1 MGREFLTLISIF
13 KEKVAW
19 KLDKYDMKISMEQIQ
34 TLVEKKKYKQASD
47 LAKTL
52 DWHKVKDWPSLS
64 AAITAHEKVGELE
77 EARDMAILAYNRNL
91 GGKKLVYELT
101 TLMIKLKQFDD
112 ADQLFLE
119 YEKMA
124 SRDVN
129 KYVLYYELRKA
140 EGAQS
145 NELVEILEDYKSQEV
160 DEKYMYELAKLY
172 SKTGRKKECVKACD
186 EIALLFQDGTY
197 VVKALKMKQFHGAK
211 LTESQQKKLD
221 EARARK
227 TDMEITREIL
237 FQKQMDSSNF
247 SDKKEAEI
255 DEMLDGSAAAG
266 DTINIS
272 KMMKDAAN
280 QDDDVDYTEFET
292 ELDENGVNRKL
303 KRFILEQ
310 VKAAEEAKAAEAK
323 AAEEAKA
330 AAEAKA
336 AEEAKAAS
344 DNTVSGQGQR
354 SSQEADSAK
363 AAESGFGA
371 EGTSEDGTVVDGMDT
386 AAAETGNDA
395 GTGVGAGVCVNTT
408 AGVSG
413 TAEAEVAAAKEPEQE
428 QAKIGEMPESLKDLI
443 ANAKKKIE
451 SSYDKITKESEE
463 EARAEERA
471 ESERQMK
478 AREDAMEIEAVAE
491 PTNNIYDTQ
500 NLQAE
505 IAKNL
510 SKVLDEEDE
519 EQDVEIFRPNPV
531 PAPKVVEQ
539 PEEEEDDQIEG
550 QMSIADWMASVR
562 EEKYGSQNTKEYSKS
577 ELDRLLDEK
586 EENSAAYEKILEERK
601 QAKLAAKA
609 GGAGSVGAAAAS
621 EGSIKDKTQFMLME
635 AKTDL
640 AVRTGKA
647 SQKLEEAVS
656 NLKEAARAA
665 GEINKDIAVDEV
677 AESVERELTAAA
689 ESEVEKISLD
699 TAQLDMVPDNVLA
712 QYVEEEMAA
721 SKKSETRKISPQA
734 AASKIEAANPVKE
747 TRELKLNNELSK
759 FFKKYKEMPGVETEL
774 ADYFQHIQEYMSTNT
789 SMKGNIIISGNSSSD
804 KYDLAKAFVRAI
816 NSIYKD
822 NPRKIARTTGESI
835 NQKGLKKALP
845 RLMGSVLVVEGAG
858 VIQPTRISE
867 MLECM
872 TQNTGRMIVVLVD
885 SDSEMNVL
893 LNFNPQLS
901 AVFDHRF
908 VLKQYTVNELV
919 EMAKKFA
926 RRRSYEVDDDALLE
940 LYLKID
946 RLHGVSDNI
955 RLDDVKE
962 IINQAIAH
970 SEKRASRK
978 LFKGIKKKHTEN
990 GDLIYLTE
998 ADFRD

>member
-1 MGREFLTLISIF
+1 
-13 KEKVAW
+13 
-19 KLDKYDMKISMEQIQ
+19 MEQIQ

-145 NELVEILEDYKSQEV
+145 NELVEILEDYKSQEI

-211 LTESQQKKLD
+211 LTDSQQKKLD

-310 VKAAEEAKAAEAK
+310 VKAAEEAKAA
-323 AAEEAKA
+323 
-330 AAEAKA
+330 AEAKA

-344 DNTVSGQGQR
+344 ENEVIGQEQTLN
-354 SSQEADSAK
+354 QEADTAQ
-363 AAESGFGA
+363 AAQAESD
-371 EGTSEDGTVVDGMDT
+371 SDGTDVDK
-386 AAAETGNDA
+386 
-395 GTGVGAGVCVNTT
+395 
-408 AGVSG
+408 
-413 TAEAEVAAAKEPEQE
+413 TAEAEVAAAREPEQE

-451 SSYDKITKESEE
+451 SSYDKITKESED
-463 EARAEERA
+463 EALAEERA

-478 AREDAMEIEAVAE
+478 AREDAMEIDAVAE

-500 NLQAE
+500 NLQDE

-510 SKVLDEEDE
+510 SKVLDEEEEEE

-531 PAPKVVEQ
+531 PVPKVVEQ
-539 PEEEEDDQIEG
+539 SEEDEDDQIEG

-601 QAKLAAKA
+601 KAKLAAKA

-621 EGSIKDKTQFMLME
+621 EDSIKDKTQFMLME

-665 GEINKDIAVDEV
+665 DEINKDIAAASDNGAKTADEI
-677 AESVERELTAAA
+677 AEYVERELTAAA

-712 QYVEEEMAA
+712 QYVEEEMAV

-734 AASKIEAANPVKE
+734 AASKIEKANPVKE
-747 TRELKLNNELSK
+747 TKELKLNNELSK

-858 VIQPTRISE
+858 VIQPKRVAE

>member
-1 MGREFLTLISIF
+1 MCPWGDRVRYTGRGFLTLISIF

-52 DWHKVKDWPSLS
+52 NWHKVKDWPSLS

-186 EIALLFQDGTY
+186 EIALLFQDGSY

-237 FQKQMDSSNF
+237 FQKQMDSNNF

-255 DEMLDGSAAAG
+255 NEMLDGSAAAG

-310 VKAAEEAKAAEAK
+310 VKAAEEAKAA
-323 AAEEAKA
+323 
-330 AAEAKA
+330 AEAKA

-344 DNTVSGQGQR
+344 ENEVIGQEQTLN
-354 SSQEADSAK
+354 QEADTAQ
-363 AAESGFGA
+363 AAQAESD
-371 EGTSEDGTVVDGMDT
+371 SDGTDVDK
-386 AAAETGNDA
+386 
-395 GTGVGAGVCVNTT
+395 
-408 AGVSG
+408 
-413 TAEAEVAAAKEPEQE
+413 TAEAEVAAAREPEQE

-451 SSYDKITKESEE
+451 SSYDKITKESED
-463 EARAEERA
+463 EALAEERA

-478 AREDAMEIEAVAE
+478 AREDAMEIDAVAE

-500 NLQAE
+500 NLQDE

-510 SKVLDEEDE
+510 SKVLDEEEEEE

-531 PAPKVVEQ
+531 PVPKVVEQ
-539 PEEEEDDQIEG
+539 SEEDEDDQIEG

-601 QAKLAAKA
+601 KAKLAAKA

-621 EGSIKDKTQFMLME
+621 EDSIKDKTQFMLME

-665 GEINKDIAVDEV
+665 DEINKDIAATSDNGAKTADEI
-677 AESVERELTAAA
+677 AEYVERELTAAA

-712 QYVEEEMAA
+712 QYVEEEMAV

-734 AASKIEAANPVKE
+734 AASKIEKANPVKE
-747 TRELKLNNELSK
+747 TKELKLNNELSK

-858 VIQPTRISE
+858 VIQPKRVAE

>member
-1 MGREFLTLISIF
+1 MISIL

-52 DWHKVKDWPSLS
+52 NWHKVKDWPSLS

-186 EIALLFQDGTY
+186 EIALLFQDGAY

-221 EARARK
+221 EAKNRK

-237 FQKQMDSSNF
+237 FQKQMDSNNF

-255 DEMLDGSAAAG
+255 DEMLDGSAAAE
-266 DTINIS
+266 DTVNIS
-272 KMMKDAAN
+272 RMIKDAAN

-323 AAEEAKA
+323 AAEEAK
-330 AAEAKA
+330 
-336 AEEAKAAS
+336 
-344 DNTVSGQGQR
+344 V
-354 SSQEADSAK
+354 
-363 AAESGFGA
+363 AAESEELEESGA
-371 EGTSEDGTVVDGMDT
+371 EEGAESAENIKKENQADENTESGEYEAITEEEAE
-386 AAAETGNDA
+386 AA
-395 GTGVGAGVCVNTT
+395 
-408 AGVSG
+408 VSG
-413 TAEAEVAAAKEPEQE
+413 DTEEVRH
-428 QAKIGEMPESLKDLI
+428 GEMPESLKDLI

-451 SSYDKITKESEE
+451 SSYDKITKESEQ
-463 EARAEERA
+463 EALEEERA
-471 ESERQMK
+471 ESVRQMK

-500 NLQAE
+500 NLQDE

-539 PEEEEDDQIEG
+539 PEEDEDDQIEG

-601 QAKLAAKA
+601 KAKLAAKA
-609 GGAGSVGAAAAS
+609 GGAGSVGVAAAS
-621 EGSIKDKTQFMLME
+621 EDSIKDKTQFMLME

-665 GEINKDIAVDEV
+665 DEINKDIAATSDNGAKTADEI
-677 AESVERELTAAA
+677 AEYVERELTAAA

-712 QYVEEEMAA
+712 QYVEEEMAV

-734 AASKIEAANPVKE
+734 AASKIEKANPVKE
-747 TRELKLNNELSK
+747 SKELKLNNELSK

-858 VIQPTRISE
+858 VIQPKRVAE

>member
-1 MGREFLTLISIF
+1 M
-13 KEKVAW
+13 
-19 KLDKYDMKISMEQIQ
+19 DKYDMKISMEQIQ

-52 DWHKVKDWPSLS
+52 NWHKVKDWPSLS

-186 EIALLFQDGTY
+186 EIALLFQDGSY

-237 FQKQMDSSNF
+237 FQKQMDSNNF

-255 DEMLDGSAAAG
+255 NEMLDGSAAAG

-310 VKAAEEAKAAEAK
+310 VKAAEEAKAA
-323 AAEEAKA
+323 
-330 AAEAKA
+330 AEAKA

-344 DNTVSGQGQR
+344 ENEVIGQEQTLN
-354 SSQEADSAK
+354 QEADTAQ
-363 AAESGFGA
+363 AAQAESD
-371 EGTSEDGTVVDGMDT
+371 SDGTDVDK
-386 AAAETGNDA
+386 
-395 GTGVGAGVCVNTT
+395 
-408 AGVSG
+408 
-413 TAEAEVAAAKEPEQE
+413 TAEAEVAAAREPEQE

-451 SSYDKITKESEE
+451 SSYDKITKESED
-463 EARAEERA
+463 EALAEERA

-478 AREDAMEIEAVAE
+478 AREDAMEIDAVAE

-500 NLQAE
+500 NLQDE

-510 SKVLDEEDE
+510 SKVLDEEEEEE

-531 PAPKVVEQ
+531 PVPKVVEQ
-539 PEEEEDDQIEG
+539 PEEDEDDQIEG

-621 EGSIKDKTQFMLME
+621 EDSIKDKTQFMLME

-665 GEINKDIAVDEV
+665 DEINKDIAAASDNGAKTADEI
-677 AESVERELTAAA
+677 AEYVERELTAAA

-712 QYVEEEMAA
+712 QYVEEEMAV

-734 AASKIEAANPVKE
+734 AASKIEKANPVKE
-747 TRELKLNNELSK
+747 TKELKLNNELSK

-858 VIQPTRISE
+858 VIQPKRVAE

>member
-145 NELVEILEDYKSQEV
+145 NELVEILEDYKSQEI

-211 LTESQQKKLD
+211 LTDSQQKKLD

-310 VKAAEEAKAAEAK
+310 VKAAEEAKAA
-323 AAEEAKA
+323 
-330 AAEAKA
+330 AEAKA

-344 DNTVSGQGQR
+344 ENEVIGQEQTLN
-354 SSQEADSAK
+354 QEADTAQ
-363 AAESGFGA
+363 AAQAESD
-371 EGTSEDGTVVDGMDT
+371 SDGTDVDK
-386 AAAETGNDA
+386 
-395 GTGVGAGVCVNTT
+395 
-408 AGVSG
+408 
-413 TAEAEVAAAKEPEQE
+413 TAEAEVAAAREPEQE

-451 SSYDKITKESEE
+451 SSYDKITKESED
-463 EARAEERA
+463 EALAEERA

-478 AREDAMEIEAVAE
+478 AREDAMEIDAVAE

-500 NLQAE
+500 NLQDE

-510 SKVLDEEDE
+510 SKVLDEEEEEE

-531 PAPKVVEQ
+531 PVPKVVEQ
-539 PEEEEDDQIEG
+539 SEEDEDDQIEG

-601 QAKLAAKA
+601 KAKLAAKA

-621 EGSIKDKTQFMLME
+621 EDSIKDKTQFMLME

-665 GEINKDIAVDEV
+665 DEINKDIAAASDNGAKTADEI
-677 AESVERELTAAA
+677 AEYVERELTAAA

-712 QYVEEEMAA
+712 QYVEEEMAV

-734 AASKIEAANPVKE
+734 AASKIEKANPVKE
-747 TRELKLNNELSK
+747 TKELKLNNELSK

-858 VIQPTRISE
+858 VIQPKRVAE

>member
-1 MGREFLTLISIF
+1 
-13 KEKVAW
+13 
-19 KLDKYDMKISMEQIQ
+19 MKISMEQIQ

-52 DWHKVKDWPSLS
+52 NWHKVKDWPSLS

-186 EIALLFQDGTY
+186 EIALLFQDGSY

-237 FQKQMDSSNF
+237 FQKQMDSNNF

-255 DEMLDGSAAAG
+255 NEMLDGSAAAG

-310 VKAAEEAKAAEAK
+310 VKAAEEAKAA
-323 AAEEAKA
+323 
-330 AAEAKA
+330 AEAKA

-344 DNTVSGQGQR
+344 ENEVIGQEQTLN
-354 SSQEADSAK
+354 QEADTAQ
-363 AAESGFGA
+363 AAQAESD
-371 EGTSEDGTVVDGMDT
+371 SDGTDVDK
-386 AAAETGNDA
+386 
-395 GTGVGAGVCVNTT
+395 
-408 AGVSG
+408 
-413 TAEAEVAAAKEPEQE
+413 TAEAEVAAAREPEQE

-451 SSYDKITKESEE
+451 SSYDKITKESED
-463 EARAEERA
+463 EALAEERA

-478 AREDAMEIEAVAE
+478 AREDAMEIDAVAE

-500 NLQAE
+500 NLQDE

-510 SKVLDEEDE
+510 SKVLDEEEEEE

-531 PAPKVVEQ
+531 PVPKVVEQ
-539 PEEEEDDQIEG
+539 PEEDEDDQIEG

-621 EGSIKDKTQFMLME
+621 EDSIKDKTQFMLME

-665 GEINKDIAVDEV
+665 DEINKDIAAASDNGAKTADEI
-677 AESVERELTAAA
+677 AEYVERELTAAA

-712 QYVEEEMAA
+712 QYVEEEMAV

-734 AASKIEAANPVKE
+734 AASKIEKANPVKE
-747 TRELKLNNELSK
+747 TKELKLNNELSK

-858 VIQPTRISE
+858 VIQPKRVAE

>member
-1 MGREFLTLISIF
+1 M
-13 KEKVAW
+13 
-19 KLDKYDMKISMEQIQ
+19 DKYDMKISMEQIQ

-52 DWHKVKDWPSLS
+52 NWHKVKDWPSLS

-186 EIALLFQDGTY
+186 EIALLFQDGAY

-237 FQKQMDSSNF
+237 FQKQMDSNNF

-255 DEMLDGSAAAG
+255 NEMLDGSAAAG

-310 VKAAEEAKAAEAK
+310 VKAAEEAKAAAEAK

-336 AEEAKAAS
+336 AEDAKAAAEAKAAEEAKAAS
-344 DNTVSGQGQR
+344 ENEVIGQEQTLN
-354 SSQEADSAK
+354 QEADTAQ
-363 AAESGFGA
+363 AAQAESD
-371 EGTSEDGTVVDGMDT
+371 SDGTDVDK
-386 AAAETGNDA
+386 
-395 GTGVGAGVCVNTT
+395 
-408 AGVSG
+408 
-413 TAEAEVAAAKEPEQE
+413 TAEAEVAAAREPEQE

-451 SSYDKITKESEE
+451 SSYDKITKESED
-463 EARAEERA
+463 EALAEERA

-510 SKVLDEEDE
+510 SKVLDEDEE

-531 PAPKVVEQ
+531 PVPKVVEQ
-539 PEEEEDDQIEG
+539 TEEDEDDQIEG

-601 QAKLAAKA
+601 KAKLAAKA

-621 EGSIKDKTQFMLME
+621 EDSIKDKTQFMLME

-665 GEINKDIAVDEV
+665 DEINKDIAAASDNGAKTADEI
-677 AESVERELTAAA
+677 AEYVERELTAAA

-712 QYVEEEMAA
+712 QYVEEEMAV

-734 AASKIEAANPVKE
+734 AASKIEKANPVKE
-747 TRELKLNNELSK
+747 SKELKLNNELSK

-858 VIQPTRISE
+858 VIQPKRVAE

>member
-1 MGREFLTLISIF
+1 
-13 KEKVAW
+13 
-19 KLDKYDMKISMEQIQ
+19 MKISMEQIQ

-52 DWHKVKDWPSLS
+52 NWHKVKDWPSLS

-186 EIALLFQDGTY
+186 EIALLFQDGSY

-237 FQKQMDSSNF
+237 FQKQMDSNNF

-255 DEMLDGSAAAG
+255 NEMLDGSAAAG

-310 VKAAEEAKAAEAK
+310 VKAAEEAKAA
-323 AAEEAKA
+323 
-330 AAEAKA
+330 AEAKA

-344 DNTVSGQGQR
+344 ENEVIGQEQTLN
-354 SSQEADSAK
+354 QEADTAQ
-363 AAESGFGA
+363 AAQAESD
-371 EGTSEDGTVVDGMDT
+371 SDGTDVDK
-386 AAAETGNDA
+386 
-395 GTGVGAGVCVNTT
+395 
-408 AGVSG
+408 
-413 TAEAEVAAAKEPEQE
+413 TAEAEVAAAREPEQE

-451 SSYDKITKESEE
+451 SSYDKITKESED
-463 EARAEERA
+463 EALAEERA

-500 NLQAE
+500 NLQDE

-510 SKVLDEEDE
+510 SKVLDEEEE

-539 PEEEEDDQIEG
+539 PEEDEDDQIEG

-601 QAKLAAKA
+601 KAKLAAKA
-609 GGAGSVGAAAAS
+609 GGAGSVGVAAAS
-621 EGSIKDKTQFMLME
+621 EDSIKDKTQFMLME

-665 GEINKDIAVDEV
+665 DEINKDIAATSDNGAKTADEI
-677 AESVERELTAAA
+677 AEYVERELTAAA

-712 QYVEEEMAA
+712 QYVEEEMAV

-734 AASKIEAANPVKE
+734 AASKIEKANPVKE
-747 TRELKLNNELSK
+747 TKELKLNNELSK

-858 VIQPTRISE
+858 VIQPKRVAE

>member
-1 MGREFLTLISIF
+1 MISIL

-52 DWHKVKDWPSLS
+52 NWHKVKDWPSLS

-124 SRDVN
+124 SRDVS

-186 EIALLFQDGTY
+186 EIALLFQDGSY

-237 FQKQMDSSNF
+237 FQKQMDNNKF

-255 DEMLDGSAAAG
+255 DEMLDGSAAAE
-266 DTINIS
+266 DTVNIS
-272 KMMKDAAN
+272 RMIKDAAN

-310 VKAAEEAKAAEAK
+310 VKAAEEAM
-323 AAEEAKA
+323 A

-344 DNTVSGQGQR
+344 ENEVIGQEQTLN
-354 SSQEADSAK
+354 QEADTAQ
-363 AAESGFGA
+363 AAQAESD
-371 EGTSEDGTVVDGMDT
+371 SDGTDVDK
-386 AAAETGNDA
+386 
-395 GTGVGAGVCVNTT
+395 
-408 AGVSG
+408 
-413 TAEAEVAAAKEPEQE
+413 TAEAEVAAAREPEQE

-451 SSYDKITKESEE
+451 SSYDKITKESED
-463 EARAEERA
+463 EALAEERA

-478 AREDAMEIEAVAE
+478 AREDAMEIDAVAE

-500 NLQAE
+500 NLQDE

-510 SKVLDEEDE
+510 SKVLDEEEEEE

-531 PAPKVVEQ
+531 PVPKVVEQ
-539 PEEEEDDQIEG
+539 SEEDEDDQIEG

-601 QAKLAAKA
+601 KAKLAAKA

-621 EGSIKDKTQFMLME
+621 EDSIKDKTQFMLME

-665 GEINKDIAVDEV
+665 DEINKDIAAASDNGAKTADEI
-677 AESVERELTAAA
+677 AEYVERELTAAA

-712 QYVEEEMAA
+712 QYVEEEMAV

-734 AASKIEAANPVKE
+734 AASKIEKANPVKE
-747 TRELKLNNELSK
+747 TKELKLNNELSK

-858 VIQPTRISE
+858 VIQPKRVAE

>member
-310 VKAAEEAKAAEAK
+310 VKAAEEAKAA
-323 AAEEAKA
+323 
-330 AAEAKA
+330 AEAKA

-344 DNTVSGQGQR
+344 ENEVIGQEQTLN
-354 SSQEADSAK
+354 QEADTAQ
-363 AAESGFGA
+363 AAQAESD
-371 EGTSEDGTVVDGMDT
+371 SDGTDVDK
-386 AAAETGNDA
+386 
-395 GTGVGAGVCVNTT
+395 
-408 AGVSG
+408 
-413 TAEAEVAAAKEPEQE
+413 TAEAEVAAAREPEQE

-451 SSYDKITKESEE
+451 SSYDKITKESED
-463 EARAEERA
+463 EALAEERA

-478 AREDAMEIEAVAE
+478 AREDAMEIDAVAE

-500 NLQAE
+500 NLQDE

-510 SKVLDEEDE
+510 SKVLDEEEEEE

-531 PAPKVVEQ
+531 PVPKVVEQ
-539 PEEEEDDQIEG
+539 SEEDEDDQIEG

-601 QAKLAAKA
+601 KAKLAAKA

-621 EGSIKDKTQFMLME
+621 EDSIKDKTQFMLME

-665 GEINKDIAVDEV
+665 DEINKDIAATSDNGAKTADEI
-677 AESVERELTAAA
+677 AEYVERELTAAA

-712 QYVEEEMAA
+712 QYVEEEMAV

-734 AASKIEAANPVKE
+734 AASKIEKANPVKE
-747 TRELKLNNELSK
+747 TKELKLNNELSK

-789 SMKGNIIISGNSSSD
+789 SMKGNIVISGNSSSD

-858 VIQPTRISE
+858 VIQPKRVAE

>member
-1 MGREFLTLISIF
+1 
-13 KEKVAW
+13 
-19 KLDKYDMKISMEQIQ
+19 MKISMEQIQ

-52 DWHKVKDWPSLS
+52 NWHKVKDWPSLS

-186 EIALLFQDGTY
+186 EIALLFQDGSY

-237 FQKQMDSSNF
+237 FQKQMDSNNF

-255 DEMLDGSAAAG
+255 NEMLDGSAAAG

-310 VKAAEEAKAAEAK
+310 VKAAEEAKAA
-323 AAEEAKA
+323 
-330 AAEAKA
+330 AEAKA

-344 DNTVSGQGQR
+344 ENEVIGQEQTLN
-354 SSQEADSAK
+354 QEADTAQ
-363 AAESGFGA
+363 AAQAESD
-371 EGTSEDGTVVDGMDT
+371 SDGTDVDK
-386 AAAETGNDA
+386 
-395 GTGVGAGVCVNTT
+395 
-408 AGVSG
+408 
-413 TAEAEVAAAKEPEQE
+413 TAEAEVAAAREPEQE

-451 SSYDKITKESEE
+451 SSYDKITKESED
-463 EARAEERA
+463 EALAEERA

-478 AREDAMEIEAVAE
+478 AREDAMEIDAVAE

-500 NLQAE
+500 NLQDE

-510 SKVLDEEDE
+510 SKVLDEEEEEE

-531 PAPKVVEQ
+531 PVPKVVEQ
-539 PEEEEDDQIEG
+539 SEEDEDDQIEG

-601 QAKLAAKA
+601 KAKLAAKA

-621 EGSIKDKTQFMLME
+621 EDSIKDKTQFMLME

-665 GEINKDIAVDEV
+665 DEINKDIAATSDNGAKTADEI
-677 AESVERELTAAA
+677 AEYVERELTAAA

-712 QYVEEEMAA
+712 QYVEEEMAV

-734 AASKIEAANPVKE
+734 AASKIEKANPVKE
-747 TRELKLNNELSK
+747 TKELKLNNELSK

-858 VIQPTRISE
+858 VIQPKRVAE

>member
-1 MGREFLTLISIF
+1 MISIF

-52 DWHKVKDWPSLS
+52 NWHKVKDWPSLS

-186 EIALLFQDGTY
+186 EIALLFQDGSY

-237 FQKQMDSSNF
+237 FQKQMDSNNF

-255 DEMLDGSAAAG
+255 NEMLDGSAAAG

-310 VKAAEEAKAAEAK
+310 VKAAEEAKAAAEAK

-336 AEEAKAAS
+336 AEEVKAAAEAEVAS
-344 DNTVSGQGQR
+344 ENEVIAQEQTLN
-354 SSQEADSAK
+354 QEADTAQ
-363 AAESGFGA
+363 AAQAESD
-371 EGTSEDGTVVDGMDT
+371 SDGTDVDK
-386 AAAETGNDA
+386 
-395 GTGVGAGVCVNTT
+395 
-408 AGVSG
+408 
-413 TAEAEVAAAKEPEQE
+413 TAEAEVAAAREPEQE

-451 SSYDKITKESEE
+451 SSYDKITKESED
-463 EARAEERA
+463 EALAEERA

-478 AREDAMEIEAVAE
+478 AREDAMEIDAVAE

-500 NLQAE
+500 NLQDE

-510 SKVLDEEDE
+510 SKVLDEEEEEE

-531 PAPKVVEQ
+531 PVPKVVEQ
-539 PEEEEDDQIEG
+539 SEEDEDDQIEG

-601 QAKLAAKA
+601 KAKLAAKA

-621 EGSIKDKTQFMLME
+621 EDSIKDKTQFMLME

-665 GEINKDIAVDEV
+665 DEINKDIAATSDNGAKTADEI
-677 AESVERELTAAA
+677 AEYVERELTAAA

-712 QYVEEEMAA
+712 QYVEEEMAV

-734 AASKIEAANPVKE
+734 AASKIEKANPVKE
-747 TRELKLNNELSK
+747 TKELKLNNELSK

-789 SMKGNIIISGNSSSD
+789 SMKGNIVISGNSSSD

-858 VIQPTRISE
+858 VIQPKRVAE

>member
-1 MGREFLTLISIF
+1 M
-13 KEKVAW
+13 
-19 KLDKYDMKISMEQIQ
+19 DKYDMKISMEQIQ

-52 DWHKVKDWPSLS
+52 NWHKVKDWPSLS

-186 EIALLFQDGTY
+186 EIALLFQDGSY

-237 FQKQMDSSNF
+237 FQKQMDSNNF

-255 DEMLDGSAAAG
+255 NEMLDGSAAAG

-310 VKAAEEAKAAEAK
+310 VKAAEEAKAA
-323 AAEEAKA
+323 
-330 AAEAKA
+330 AEAKA

-344 DNTVSGQGQR
+344 ENEVIGQEQTLN
-354 SSQEADSAK
+354 QEADTAQ
-363 AAESGFGA
+363 AAQAESD
-371 EGTSEDGTVVDGMDT
+371 SDGTDVDK
-386 AAAETGNDA
+386 
-395 GTGVGAGVCVNTT
+395 
-408 AGVSG
+408 
-413 TAEAEVAAAKEPEQE
+413 TAEAEVAAAREPEQE

-451 SSYDKITKESEE
+451 SSYDKITKESED
-463 EARAEERA
+463 EALAEERA

-478 AREDAMEIEAVAE
+478 AREDAMEIDAVAE

-500 NLQAE
+500 NLQDE

-510 SKVLDEEDE
+510 SKVLDEEEEEE

-531 PAPKVVEQ
+531 PVPKVVEQ
-539 PEEEEDDQIEG
+539 SEEDEDDQIEG

-601 QAKLAAKA
+601 KAKLAAKA

-621 EGSIKDKTQFMLME
+621 EDSIKDKTQFMLME

-665 GEINKDIAVDEV
+665 DEINKDIAAASDNGAKTADEI
-677 AESVERELTAAA
+677 AEYVERELTAAA

-712 QYVEEEMAA
+712 QYVEEEMAV

-734 AASKIEAANPVKE
+734 AASKIEKANPVKE
-747 TRELKLNNELSK
+747 TKELKLNNELSK

-858 VIQPTRISE
+858 VIQPKRVAE

>member
-52 DWHKVKDWPSLS
+52 NWHKVKDWPSLS

-186 EIALLFQDGTY
+186 EIALLFQDGSY

-237 FQKQMDSSNF
+237 FQKQMDSNNF

-255 DEMLDGSAAAG
+255 NEMLDGSAAAG

-310 VKAAEEAKAAEAK
+310 VKAAEEAKAAAEAK

-336 AEEAKAAS
+336 AEDAKAAAEAKAAEEAKAAS
-344 DNTVSGQGQR
+344 ENEVIGQEQTLN
-354 SSQEADSAK
+354 QEADTAQ
-363 AAESGFGA
+363 AAQAESD
-371 EGTSEDGTVVDGMDT
+371 SDGTDVDK
-386 AAAETGNDA
+386 
-395 GTGVGAGVCVNTT
+395 
-408 AGVSG
+408 
-413 TAEAEVAAAKEPEQE
+413 TAEAEVAVAREPEQE

-451 SSYDKITKESEE
+451 SSYDKITKESED
-463 EARAEERA
+463 EALAEERA

-478 AREDAMEIEAVAE
+478 AREDAMEIDAVAE

-500 NLQAE
+500 NLQDE

-510 SKVLDEEDE
+510 SKVLDEEEEEE

-531 PAPKVVEQ
+531 PVPKVVEQ
-539 PEEEEDDQIEG
+539 SEEDEDDQIEG

-601 QAKLAAKA
+601 KAKLAAKA
-609 GGAGSVGAAAAS
+609 GGSGSVGAAAAS
-621 EGSIKDKTQFMLME
+621 EDSIKDKTQFMLME

-665 GEINKDIAVDEV
+665 DEINKDIAAASDNGAKTADEI
-677 AESVERELTAAA
+677 AEYVERELTAAA

-712 QYVEEEMAA
+712 QYVEEEMAV

-734 AASKIEAANPVKE
+734 AASKIEKANPVKE
-747 TRELKLNNELSK
+747 TKELKLNNELSK

-858 VIQPTRISE
+858 VIQPKRVAE

>member
-52 DWHKVKDWPSLS
+52 NWHKVKDWPSLS

-186 EIALLFQDGTY
+186 EIALLFQDGSY

-255 DEMLDGSAAAG
+255 NEMLDGSAAAG

-310 VKAAEEAKAAEAK
+310 VKAAEEAKAA
-323 AAEEAKA
+323 
-330 AAEAKA
+330 AEAKA

-344 DNTVSGQGQR
+344 ENEVIGQEQTLN
-354 SSQEADSAK
+354 QEADTAQ
-363 AAESGFGA
+363 AAQAESD
-371 EGTSEDGTVVDGMDT
+371 SDGTDVDK
-386 AAAETGNDA
+386 
-395 GTGVGAGVCVNTT
+395 
-408 AGVSG
+408 
-413 TAEAEVAAAKEPEQE
+413 TAEAEVAAAREPEQE

-451 SSYDKITKESEE
+451 SSYDKITKESED
-463 EARAEERA
+463 EALAEERA

-478 AREDAMEIEAVAE
+478 AREDAMEIDAVAE

-500 NLQAE
+500 NLQDE

-510 SKVLDEEDE
+510 SKVLDEEEEEE

-531 PAPKVVEQ
+531 PVPKVVEQ
-539 PEEEEDDQIEG
+539 SEEDEDDQIEG

-601 QAKLAAKA
+601 KAKLAAKA

-621 EGSIKDKTQFMLME
+621 EDSIKDKTQFMLME

-665 GEINKDIAVDEV
+665 DEINKDIAATSDNGAKTADEI
-677 AESVERELTAAA
+677 AEYVERELTAAA

-712 QYVEEEMAA
+712 QYVEEEMAV

-734 AASKIEAANPVKE
+734 AASKIEKANPVKE
-747 TRELKLNNELSK
+747 TKELKLNNELSK

-858 VIQPTRISE
+858 VIQPKRVAE

>member
-129 KYVLYYELRKA
+129 KYVLYYELRKS

-145 NELVEILEDYKSQEV
+145 NELVEILEDYKSQEI

-211 LTESQQKKLD
+211 LTDSQQKKLD

-310 VKAAEEAKAAEAK
+310 VKAAEEAKAAAEAK

-336 AEEAKAAS
+336 AEDAKAAAEAKAAEEAKAAS
-344 DNTVSGQGQR
+344 ENEVIGQEQTLN
-354 SSQEADSAK
+354 QEADTAQ
-363 AAESGFGA
+363 AAQAESD
-371 EGTSEDGTVVDGMDT
+371 SDGTDVDK
-386 AAAETGNDA
+386 
-395 GTGVGAGVCVNTT
+395 
-408 AGVSG
+408 
-413 TAEAEVAAAKEPEQE
+413 TAEAEVAAAREPEQE

-451 SSYDKITKESEE
+451 SSYDKITKESED
-463 EARAEERA
+463 EALAEERA

-478 AREDAMEIEAVAE
+478 AREDAMEIDAVAE

-500 NLQAE
+500 NLQDE

-510 SKVLDEEDE
+510 SKVLDEEEEEE

-531 PAPKVVEQ
+531 PVPKVVEQ
-539 PEEEEDDQIEG
+539 SEEDEDDQIEG

-601 QAKLAAKA
+601 KAKLAAKA

-621 EGSIKDKTQFMLME
+621 EDSIKDKTQFMLME

-665 GEINKDIAVDEV
+665 DEINKDIAATSDNGAKTADEI
-677 AESVERELTAAA
+677 AEYVERELTAAA

-712 QYVEEEMAA
+712 QYVEEEMAV

-734 AASKIEAANPVKE
+734 AASKIEKANPVKE
-747 TRELKLNNELSK
+747 TKELKLNNELSK

-858 VIQPTRISE
+858 VIQPKRVAE

>member
-1 MGREFLTLISIF
+1 M
-13 KEKVAW
+13 
-19 KLDKYDMKISMEQIQ
+19 DKYDMKISMEQIQ

-52 DWHKVKDWPSLS
+52 NWHKVKDWPSLS

-186 EIALLFQDGTY
+186 EIALLFQDGSY

-221 EARARK
+221 EAKNRK

-237 FQKQMDSSNF
+237 FQKQMDSNYF

-255 DEMLDGSAAAG
+255 DEMLDGSAAAE
-266 DTINIS
+266 DTVNIS
-272 KMMKDAAN
+272 RMIKDAAN

-310 VKAAEEAKAAEAK
+310 VKAAEEAKAAAEAK

-336 AEEAKAAS
+336 AEDAKAAAEAKAAEEAKAAS
-344 DNTVSGQGQR
+344 ENEVIGQEQTLN
-354 SSQEADSAK
+354 QEADTAQ
-363 AAESGFGA
+363 AAQAESD
-371 EGTSEDGTVVDGMDT
+371 SDGTDVDK
-386 AAAETGNDA
+386 
-395 GTGVGAGVCVNTT
+395 
-408 AGVSG
+408 
-413 TAEAEVAAAKEPEQE
+413 TAEAEVAAAREPEQE

-451 SSYDKITKESEE
+451 SSYDKITKESED
-463 EARAEERA
+463 EALAEERA

-510 SKVLDEEDE
+510 SKVLDEEEE

-539 PEEEEDDQIEG
+539 PEEDEDDQIEG

-621 EGSIKDKTQFMLME
+621 EDSIKDKTQFMLME

-656 NLKEAARAA
+656 NPKEAARAA
-665 GEINKDIAVDEV
+665 DEINKDIAATSDNGAKTADEI
-677 AESVERELTAAA
+677 AEYVERELTAAA

-712 QYVEEEMAA
+712 QYVEEEMAV

-734 AASKIEAANPVKE
+734 AASKIEKANPVKE
-747 TRELKLNNELSK
+747 SKELKLNNELSK

-858 VIQPTRISE
+858 VIQPKRVAE

>member
-1 MGREFLTLISIF
+1 M
-13 KEKVAW
+13 
-19 KLDKYDMKISMEQIQ
+19 DKYDMKISMEQIQ

-145 NELVEILEDYKSQEV
+145 NELVEILEDYKSQEI

-211 LTESQQKKLD
+211 LTDSQQKKLD

-280 QDDDVDYTEFET
+280 KDDDVDYTEFET

-310 VKAAEEAKAAEAK
+310 VKAAEEAKAA
-323 AAEEAKA
+323 
-330 AAEAKA
+330 AEAKA

-344 DNTVSGQGQR
+344 ENEVIGQEQTLN
-354 SSQEADSAK
+354 QEADTAQ
-363 AAESGFGA
+363 AAQAESD
-371 EGTSEDGTVVDGMDT
+371 SDGTDVDK
-386 AAAETGNDA
+386 
-395 GTGVGAGVCVNTT
+395 
-408 AGVSG
+408 
-413 TAEAEVAAAKEPEQE
+413 TAEAEVAAAREPEQE

-451 SSYDKITKESEE
+451 SSYDKITKESED
-463 EARAEERA
+463 EALAEERA

-478 AREDAMEIEAVAE
+478 AREDAMEIDAVAE

-500 NLQAE
+500 NLQDE

-510 SKVLDEEDE
+510 SKVLDEEEEEE

-531 PAPKVVEQ
+531 PVPKVVEQ
-539 PEEEEDDQIEG
+539 SEEDEDDQIEG

-601 QAKLAAKA
+601 KAKLAAKA

-621 EGSIKDKTQFMLME
+621 EDSIKDKTQFMLME

-665 GEINKDIAVDEV
+665 DEINKDIAATSDNGAKTADEI
-677 AESVERELTAAA
+677 AEYVERELTAAA

-712 QYVEEEMAA
+712 QYVEEEMAV

-734 AASKIEAANPVKE
+734 AASKIEKANPVKE
-747 TRELKLNNELSK
+747 TKELKLNNELSK

-858 VIQPTRISE
+858 VIQPKRVAE

>member
-1 MGREFLTLISIF
+1 MCPWGDRVRYTGRGFLTLISIF

-52 DWHKVKDWPSLS
+52 NWHKVKDWPSLS

-186 EIALLFQDGTY
+186 EIALLFQDGAY

-237 FQKQMDSSNF
+237 FQKQMDSNNF

-255 DEMLDGSAAAG
+255 NEMLDGSAAAG

-310 VKAAEEAKAAEAK
+310 VKAAEEAKAAAEAK

-336 AEEAKAAS
+336 AEDAKAAAEAKAAEEAKAAS
-344 DNTVSGQGQR
+344 ENEVIGQEQTLN
-354 SSQEADSAK
+354 QEADTAQ
-363 AAESGFGA
+363 AAQAESD
-371 EGTSEDGTVVDGMDT
+371 SDGTDVDK
-386 AAAETGNDA
+386 
-395 GTGVGAGVCVNTT
+395 
-408 AGVSG
+408 
-413 TAEAEVAAAKEPEQE
+413 TAEAEVAAAREPEQE

-451 SSYDKITKESEE
+451 SSYDKITKESED
-463 EARAEERA
+463 EALAEERA

-500 NLQAE
+500 NLQDE

-510 SKVLDEEDE
+510 SKVLDEEEEEE

-531 PAPKVVEQ
+531 PVPKVVEQ
-539 PEEEEDDQIEG
+539 TEEDEDDQIEG

-601 QAKLAAKA
+601 KAKLAAKA

-621 EGSIKDKTQFMLME
+621 EDSIKDKTQFMLME

-665 GEINKDIAVDEV
+665 DEINKDIAATSDNGAKTADEI
-677 AESVERELTAAA
+677 AEYVERELTAAA

-712 QYVEEEMAA
+712 QYVEEEMAV

-734 AASKIEAANPVKE
+734 AASKIEKANPVKE
-747 TRELKLNNELSK
+747 TKELKLNNELSK

-858 VIQPTRISE
+858 VIQPKRVAE

>member
-1 MGREFLTLISIF
+1 M
-13 KEKVAW
+13 
-19 KLDKYDMKISMEQIQ
+19 DKYDMKISMEQIQ

-52 DWHKVKDWPSLS
+52 NWHKVKDWPSLS

-186 EIALLFQDGTY
+186 EIALLFQDGAY

-237 FQKQMDSSNF
+237 FQKQMDSNNF

-255 DEMLDGSAAAG
+255 NEMLDGSAAAG

-310 VKAAEEAKAAEAK
+310 VKAAEEAKAAAEAK

-336 AEEAKAAS
+336 AEDAKAAAEAKAAEEAKAAS
-344 DNTVSGQGQR
+344 ENEVIGQEQTLN
-354 SSQEADSAK
+354 QEADTAQ
-363 AAESGFGA
+363 AAQAESD
-371 EGTSEDGTVVDGMDT
+371 SDGTDVDK
-386 AAAETGNDA
+386 
-395 GTGVGAGVCVNTT
+395 
-408 AGVSG
+408 
-413 TAEAEVAAAKEPEQE
+413 TAEAEVAAAREPEQE

-451 SSYDKITKESEE
+451 SSYDKITKESED
-463 EARAEERA
+463 EALAEERA

-500 NLQAE
+500 NLQDE

-510 SKVLDEEDE
+510 SKVLDEEEEEE

-531 PAPKVVEQ
+531 PVPKVVEQ
-539 PEEEEDDQIEG
+539 TEEDEDDQIEG

-601 QAKLAAKA
+601 KAKLAAKA

-621 EGSIKDKTQFMLME
+621 EDSIKDKTQFMLME

-665 GEINKDIAVDEV
+665 DEINKDIAAASDNGAKTADEI
-677 AESVERELTAAA
+677 AEYVERELTAAA

-712 QYVEEEMAA
+712 QYVEEEMAV

-734 AASKIEAANPVKE
+734 AASKIEKANPVKE
-747 TRELKLNNELSK
+747 TKELKLNNELSK

-858 VIQPTRISE
+858 VIQPKRVAE

>member
-1 MGREFLTLISIF
+1 M
-13 KEKVAW
+13 
-19 KLDKYDMKISMEQIQ
+19 DKYDMKISMEQIQ

-52 DWHKVKDWPSLS
+52 NWHKVKDWPSLS

-186 EIALLFQDGTY
+186 EIALLFQDGSY

-237 FQKQMDSSNF
+237 FQKQMDSNNF

-255 DEMLDGSAAAG
+255 NEMLDGSAAAG

-310 VKAAEEAKAAEAK
+310 VKAAEEAKAA
-323 AAEEAKA
+323 
-330 AAEAKA
+330 AEAKA

-344 DNTVSGQGQR
+344 ENEVIGQEQTLN
-354 SSQEADSAK
+354 QEADTAQ
-363 AAESGFGA
+363 AAQAESDL
-371 EGTSEDGTVVDGMDT
+371 DGTDVDK
-386 AAAETGNDA
+386 
-395 GTGVGAGVCVNTT
+395 
-408 AGVSG
+408 
-413 TAEAEVAAAKEPEQE
+413 TAEAEVAAAREPEQE

-451 SSYDKITKESEE
+451 SSYDKITKESED
-463 EARAEERA
+463 EALAEERA

-478 AREDAMEIEAVAE
+478 AREDAMEIDAVAE

-500 NLQAE
+500 NLQDE

-510 SKVLDEEDE
+510 SKVLDEEEEEE

-531 PAPKVVEQ
+531 PVPKVVEQ
-539 PEEEEDDQIEG
+539 SEEDEDDQIEG

-601 QAKLAAKA
+601 KAKLAAKA

-621 EGSIKDKTQFMLME
+621 EDSIKDKTQFMLME

-665 GEINKDIAVDEV
+665 DEINKDIAATSDNGAKTADEI
-677 AESVERELTAAA
+677 AEYVERELTAAA

-712 QYVEEEMAA
+712 QYVEEEMAV

-734 AASKIEAANPVKE
+734 AASKIEKANPVKE
-747 TRELKLNNELSK
+747 TKELKLNNELSK

-858 VIQPTRISE
+858 VIQPKRVAE

>member
-1 MGREFLTLISIF
+1 M
-13 KEKVAW
+13 
-19 KLDKYDMKISMEQIQ
+19 DKYDMKISMEQIQ

-52 DWHKVKDWPSLS
+52 NWHKVKDWPSLS

-124 SRDVN
+124 SRDVS

-186 EIALLFQDGTY
+186 EIALLFQDGSY

-237 FQKQMDSSNF
+237 FQKQMDSNNF

-255 DEMLDGSAAAG
+255 NEMLDGSAAAG

-310 VKAAEEAKAAEAK
+310 VKAAEEAKAAAEAK

-344 DNTVSGQGQR
+344 ENEVIGQEQTLN
-354 SSQEADSAK
+354 QEADTAQ
-363 AAESGFGA
+363 AAQAESD
-371 EGTSEDGTVVDGMDT
+371 SDGTDVDK
-386 AAAETGNDA
+386 
-395 GTGVGAGVCVNTT
+395 
-408 AGVSG
+408 
-413 TAEAEVAAAKEPEQE
+413 TAEAEVAAAREPEQE

-451 SSYDKITKESEE
+451 SSYDKITKESED
-463 EARAEERA
+463 EALAEERA

-478 AREDAMEIEAVAE
+478 AREDAMEIDAVAE

-510 SKVLDEEDE
+510 SKVLDEEE
-519 EQDVEIFRPNPV
+519 EEQEQDVEIFRPNPV
-531 PAPKVVEQ
+531 PVPKVVEQ
-539 PEEEEDDQIEG
+539 SEEDEDDQIEG

-621 EGSIKDKTQFMLME
+621 EDSIKDKTQFMLME

-665 GEINKDIAVDEV
+665 DEINKDIAAASDNGAKTADEI
-677 AESVERELTAAA
+677 AEYVERELTAAA

-712 QYVEEEMAA
+712 QYVEEEMAV

-734 AASKIEAANPVKE
+734 AASKIEKANPVKE
-747 TRELKLNNELSK
+747 TKELKLNNELSK

-858 VIQPTRISE
+858 VIQPKRVAE

>member
-186 EIALLFQDGTY
+186 EIALLFQDGAY

-211 LTESQQKKLD
+211 LTDSQQKKLD

-272 KMMKDAAN
+272 KMVKDAVN

-292 ELDENGVNRKL
+292 EFDENGVNRKL

-463 EARAEERA
+463 EALAEERA

>member
-1 MGREFLTLISIF
+1 
-13 KEKVAW
+13 
-19 KLDKYDMKISMEQIQ
+19 MKISMEQIQ

-52 DWHKVKDWPSLS
+52 NWHKVKDWPSLS

-124 SRDVN
+124 SRDVS

-186 EIALLFQDGTY
+186 EIALLFQDGSY

-221 EARARK
+221 EARTRK

-237 FQKQMDSSNF
+237 FQKQMDNNNF

-255 DEMLDGSAAAG
+255 DEMLDGSAAAE
-266 DTINIS
+266 DTVNIS
-272 KMMKDAAN
+272 RMIKDAAN

-310 VKAAEEAKAAEAK
+310 VKAAEEAKAAAEAK

-336 AEEAKAAS
+336 AEDAKAAAEAKAAS
-344 DNTVSGQGQR
+344 ENEVIGQEQTLN
-354 SSQEADSAK
+354 QEADTAQ
-363 AAESGFGA
+363 AAQAESD
-371 EGTSEDGTVVDGMDT
+371 SDGTDVDK
-386 AAAETGNDA
+386 
-395 GTGVGAGVCVNTT
+395 
-408 AGVSG
+408 
-413 TAEAEVAAAKEPEQE
+413 TAEAEVAAAREPEQE

-451 SSYDKITKESEE
+451 SSYDKITKESED
-463 EARAEERA
+463 EALAEERA

-478 AREDAMEIEAVAE
+478 AREDAMEIDAVAE

-500 NLQAE
+500 NLQDE

-510 SKVLDEEDE
+510 SKVLDEEE
-519 EQDVEIFRPNPV
+519 EEEDVEIFRPNPV
-531 PAPKVVEQ
+531 PVPKVVEQ
-539 PEEEEDDQIEG
+539 SEEDEDDQIEG

-601 QAKLAAKA
+601 KAKLAAKA

-621 EGSIKDKTQFMLME
+621 EDSIKDKTQFMLME

-665 GEINKDIAVDEV
+665 DEINKDIAATSDNGAKTADEI
-677 AESVERELTAAA
+677 AEYVERELTAAA

-712 QYVEEEMAA
+712 QYVEEEMAV

-734 AASKIEAANPVKE
+734 AASKIEKANPVKE
-747 TRELKLNNELSK
+747 TKELKLNNELSK

-858 VIQPTRISE
+858 VIQPKRVAE

>member
-1 MGREFLTLISIF
+1 
-13 KEKVAW
+13 
-19 KLDKYDMKISMEQIQ
+19 MEQIQ

-310 VKAAEEAKAAEAK
+310 VKAAEEAKAA
-323 AAEEAKA
+323 
-330 AAEAKA
+330 AEAKA

-344 DNTVSGQGQR
+344 ENEVIGQEQTLN
-354 SSQEADSAK
+354 QEADTAQ
-363 AAESGFGA
+363 AAQAESD
-371 EGTSEDGTVVDGMDT
+371 SDGTDVDK
-386 AAAETGNDA
+386 
-395 GTGVGAGVCVNTT
+395 
-408 AGVSG
+408 
-413 TAEAEVAAAKEPEQE
+413 TAEAEVAAAREPEQE

-451 SSYDKITKESEE
+451 SSYDKITKESED
-463 EARAEERA
+463 EALAEERA

-478 AREDAMEIEAVAE
+478 AREDAMEIDAVAE

-500 NLQAE
+500 NLQDE

-510 SKVLDEEDE
+510 SKVLDEEEEEE

-531 PAPKVVEQ
+531 PVPKVVEQ
-539 PEEEEDDQIEG
+539 SEEDEDDQIEG

-601 QAKLAAKA
+601 KAKLAAKA

-621 EGSIKDKTQFMLME
+621 EDSIKDKTQFMLME

-665 GEINKDIAVDEV
+665 DEINKDIAETSDNGAKTADEI
-677 AESVERELTAAA
+677 AEYVERELTAAA

-712 QYVEEEMAA
+712 QYVEEEMAV

-734 AASKIEAANPVKE
+734 AASKIEKANPVKE
-747 TRELKLNNELSK
+747 TKELKLNNELSK

-789 SMKGNIIISGNSSSD
+789 SMKGNIVISGNSSSD

-858 VIQPTRISE
+858 VIQPKRVAE

>member
-1 MGREFLTLISIF
+1 
-13 KEKVAW
+13 
-19 KLDKYDMKISMEQIQ
+19 MKISMEQIQ

-52 DWHKVKDWPSLS
+52 NWHKVKDWPSLS

-186 EIALLFQDGTY
+186 EIALLFQDGSY

-237 FQKQMDSSNF
+237 FQKQMDSNNF

-255 DEMLDGSAAAG
+255 NEMLDGSAAAG

-310 VKAAEEAKAAEAK
+310 VKAAEEAKAA
-323 AAEEAKA
+323 
-330 AAEAKA
+330 AEAKA

-344 DNTVSGQGQR
+344 ENEVIGQEQTLN
-354 SSQEADSAK
+354 QEADTAQ
-363 AAESGFGA
+363 AAQAESD
-371 EGTSEDGTVVDGMDT
+371 SDGTDVDK
-386 AAAETGNDA
+386 
-395 GTGVGAGVCVNTT
+395 
-408 AGVSG
+408 
-413 TAEAEVAAAKEPEQE
+413 TAEAEVAAAREPEQE

-451 SSYDKITKESEE
+451 SSYDKITKESED
-463 EARAEERA
+463 EALAEERA

-478 AREDAMEIEAVAE
+478 AREDAMEIDAVAE

-500 NLQAE
+500 NLQDE

-510 SKVLDEEDE
+510 SKVLDEEEE

-531 PAPKVVEQ
+531 PVPKVVEQ
-539 PEEEEDDQIEG
+539 PEEDEDDQIEG

-601 QAKLAAKA
+601 KAKLAAKA

-621 EGSIKDKTQFMLME
+621 EDSIKDKTQFMLME

-665 GEINKDIAVDEV
+665 DEINKDIAAASDNGAKTADEI
-677 AESVERELTAAA
+677 AEYVERELTAAA

-712 QYVEEEMAA
+712 QYVEEEMAV

-734 AASKIEAANPVKE
+734 AASKIEKANPVKE
-747 TRELKLNNELSK
+747 TKELKLNNELSK

-858 VIQPTRISE
+858 VIQPKRVAE

>member
-1 MGREFLTLISIF
+1 M
-13 KEKVAW
+13 
-19 KLDKYDMKISMEQIQ
+19 DKYDMKISMEQIQ

-52 DWHKVKDWPSLS
+52 NWHKVKDWPSLS

-186 EIALLFQDGTY
+186 EIALLFQDGSY

-237 FQKQMDSSNF
+237 FQKQMDSNNF

-255 DEMLDGSAAAG
+255 NEMLDGSAAAG

-310 VKAAEEAKAAEAK
+310 VKAAEEAKAA
-323 AAEEAKA
+323 
-330 AAEAKA
+330 AEAKA
-336 AEEAKAAS
+336 AEEVKATAEAEAAS
-344 DNTVSGQGQR
+344 ENEVIDQEQTSN
-354 SSQEADSAK
+354 QEADTAQ
-363 AAESGFGA
+363 AAQSESDSY
-371 EGTSEDGTVVDGMDT
+371 GTDVDK
-386 AAAETGNDA
+386 
-395 GTGVGAGVCVNTT
+395 
-408 AGVSG
+408 
-413 TAEAEVAAAKEPEQE
+413 TAEAEVAAAREPEQE

-451 SSYDKITKESEE
+451 SSYDKITKESED
-463 EARAEERA
+463 EALAEERA

-478 AREDAMEIEAVAE
+478 AREDAMEIDAVAE

-500 NLQAE
+500 NLQDE

-510 SKVLDEEDE
+510 SKVLDEEEE

-539 PEEEEDDQIEG
+539 PEEDEDDQIEG

-601 QAKLAAKA
+601 KAKLAAKA

-621 EGSIKDKTQFMLME
+621 EDSIKDKTQFMLME

-665 GEINKDIAVDEV
+665 DEINKDIAAASDNGAKTADEI
-677 AESVERELTAAA
+677 AEYVERELTAAA

-734 AASKIEAANPVKE
+734 AASKIQAANPVKE
-747 TRELKLNNELSK
+747 TKELKLNNELSK

-858 VIQPTRISE
+858 VIQPKRVAE

>member
-1 MGREFLTLISIF
+1 
-13 KEKVAW
+13 
-19 KLDKYDMKISMEQIQ
+19 MKISMEQIQ

-52 DWHKVKDWPSLS
+52 NWHKVKDWPSLS

-186 EIALLFQDGTY
+186 EIALLFQDGSY

-237 FQKQMDSSNF
+237 FQKQMDSNNF

-255 DEMLDGSAAAG
+255 NEMLDGSAAAG

-310 VKAAEEAKAAEAK
+310 VKAAEEAKAAAEAK

-336 AEEAKAAS
+336 AEDAKAAAEAEAAS
-344 DNTVSGQGQR
+344 ENEVIDQEQTSN
-354 SSQEADSAK
+354 QEADTAQ
-363 AAESGFGA
+363 AAQAESD
-371 EGTSEDGTVVDGMDT
+371 SDGTDVDK
-386 AAAETGNDA
+386 
-395 GTGVGAGVCVNTT
+395 
-408 AGVSG
+408 
-413 TAEAEVAAAKEPEQE
+413 TAEAEVAAAREPEQE

-451 SSYDKITKESEE
+451 SSYDKITKESED
-463 EARAEERA
+463 EALAEERA

-478 AREDAMEIEAVAE
+478 AREDAMEIDAVAE

-500 NLQAE
+500 NLQDE

-510 SKVLDEEDE
+510 SKVLDEEEEEE

-531 PAPKVVEQ
+531 PVPKVVEQ
-539 PEEEEDDQIEG
+539 SEEDEDDQIEG

-601 QAKLAAKA
+601 KAKLAAKA

-621 EGSIKDKTQFMLME
+621 EDSIKDKTQFMLME

-665 GEINKDIAVDEV
+665 DEINKDIAATSDNGAKTADEI
-677 AESVERELTAAA
+677 AEYVERELTAAA

-712 QYVEEEMAA
+712 QYVEEEMAV

-734 AASKIEAANPVKE
+734 AASKIEKANPVKE
-747 TRELKLNNELSK
+747 TKELKLNNELSK

-858 VIQPTRISE
+858 VIQPKRVAE